1 MILKRIHLQLFRQR
15 RKLFFYPDA
24 SFLSTKTGGD
34 LDLGDLMIMSPTLW
48 PEPNASAAGV
58 RTTSLLNHFTDK
70 SFQPSSSSSHSLIF
84 NNVHYACGLGQGQG
98 QGQQKQNIPKDVTIH
113 HLPPNRSEEIKNIL
127 NSSVFNKTL
136 QTVMFDRY
144 YAEEIYSFH
153 FYKTKPNVLRVLDMQ
168 DFHSLRKHRE
178 YIVQIDTDN
187 QQKLLKKKDS
197 LNNSYCGSEED
208 EEAQL
213 FQLSHSLM
221 DKVMNSHPMITSMHT
236 SNDDKTGTNM
246 TIQNTI
252 LSSQKHPNSILLR
265 ELASIHRS
273 DLTLVCSPYELDLL
287 QNEYGI
293 PKHKLSLASF
303 FINVDEIEDKYFT
316 TALNASSNDNCDY
329 SFESRKDFITLG
341 GLKHP
346 PNIDQVKVLKYDIW
360 PKIKQ
365 RLPQANLHIYGAYT
379 PHSLK
384 KLHDEKLGFFIQGHA
399 SSLGDVLSRC
409 RVMLAPLRFGAGI
422 KGKIIDSWRYGCPVV
437 TTPIGSEGMT
447 IPNMDFIDTKEE
459 QEAQWGGMIA
469 SKSDD
474 FVQGA
479 IDLYKNKSQWIQSQ
493 MNGRRLIHDLFDSK
507 RNLTRLND
515 DIYLAI
521 MDREKNRQR
530 DYFSACL
537 WSQQSR
543 STEYFSKWIEQKES
557 NVQKKQ

>member
-1 MILKRIHLQLFRQR
+1 MILMRIHLQSLFRR
-15 RKLFFYPDA
+15 RRNLLVCHDA
-24 SFLSTKTGGD
+24 FFLSTKPGSAM
-34 LDLGDLMIMSPTLW
+34 GDLMIMSPTLF

-58 RTTSLLNHFTDK
+58 RTNSLLNHFTNK
-70 SFQPSSSSSHSLIF
+70 SFQPSSSSHSLLF
-84 NNVHYACGLGQGQG
+84 NNVHYACGIPIGLR
-98 QGQQKQNIPKDVTIH
+98 QGQQQKIPKDVTIH
-113 HLPPNRSEEIKNIL
+113 HLPPNRAKEINNIF
-127 NSSVFNKTL
+127 NSSVLNKSL
-136 QTVMFDRY
+136 QTVIFDRY

-153 FYKTKPNVLRVLDMQ
+153 LYNTKPKVLRILDMQ

-178 YIVQIDTDN
+178 YIVKMDH
-187 QQKLLKKKDS
+187 QQKLLEKKQL
-197 LNNSYCGSEED
+197 LNSGDCD
-208 EEAQL
+208 EEEQL

-221 DKVMNSHPMITSMHT
+221 EKVMNSHPTIISLQTSDGG
-236 SNDDKTGTNM
+236 DDKTATNM
-246 TIQNTI
+246 TIQNTL
-252 LSSQKHPNSILLR
+252 LSSQKHPHSILLR

-287 QNEYGI
+287 RNEYRI

-316 TALNASSNDNCDY
+316 ITSNANSNNICDY

-341 GLKHP
+341 GLKHA

-379 PHSLK
+379 PYSLH
-384 KLHDEKLGFFIQGHA
+384 KLHDEKLGFLIKGHA
-399 SSLGDVLSRC
+399 SSLSDVLGRC

-422 KGKIIDSWRYGCPVV
+422 KGKIIDSWKYGCPVV

-447 IPNMDFIDTKEE
+447 APSMDAIDTKEE
-459 QEAQWGGMIA
+459 QEVQWGGMIA

-479 IDLYKNKSQWIQSQ
+479 IDLYTNKSQWIHSQ
-493 MNGRRLIHDLFDSK
+493 TNGRRLIHDLFDSK

-515 DIYLAI
+515 DIYLAM
-521 MDREKNRQR
+521 MDRKERRQR

-557 NVQKKQ
+557 NVNKKE